1 MSVLDWDIQLQSFD
15 LLDEILSV
23 IDHMSCAHAFAGF
36 DCLVPRRR
44 RHNCRKIE
52 DVASHLNGSAADS
65 ATAVDLVES
74 QPFYTRIPSTYGV

>member
-1 MSVLDWDIQLQSFD
+1 VSVLDWDIQLQSFD

-36 DCLVPRRR
+36 DRLLSRRR
-44 RHNCRKIE
+44 RHNCRKVE
-52 DVASHLNGSAADS
+52 DVAGHLNGSAANS
-65 ATAVDLVES
+65 ATAVDLVAG